1 MIMLSSSEMRSWKIE
16 RMTNEEVKLSPTE
29 QRLSVLSHDCCPL
42 SRHLLQPGRP
52 PVLRGQEV
60 TRELEAQLLKTA
72 DHGESPSDFIT
83 EESLAELKHGPHGEG
98 EIEEINILVS
108 HREVFLTDR
117 EDLADLLG
125 GPDGQVAQSET
136 SAVKYVG
143 ESPHLV
149 LLILQQGLKYFFIL
163 ICEL

>member
-1 MIMLSSSEMRSWKIE
+1 MI
-16 RMTNEEVKLSPTE
+16 
-29 QRLSVLSHDCCPL
+29 SHDCCPL
-42 SRHLLQPGRP
+42 GCHLLQTASS

-60 TRELEAQLLKTA
+60 TRELEAELLKAA
-72 DHGESPSDFIT
+72 DHGESPSYFIT

-98 EIEEINILVS
+98 EIEEIDILVS

-125 GPDGQVAQSET
+125 GPDGQVAQSQA

-149 LLILQQGLKYFFIL
+149 LLILQQGLKYFSDL
-163 ICEL
+163 NLCEKFYLDG